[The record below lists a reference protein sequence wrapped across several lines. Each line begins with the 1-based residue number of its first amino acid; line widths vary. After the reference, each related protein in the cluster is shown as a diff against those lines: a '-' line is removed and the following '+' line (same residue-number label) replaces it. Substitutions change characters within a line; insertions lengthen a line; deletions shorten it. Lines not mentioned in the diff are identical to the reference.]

1 MAHTRATQVALSPLL
16 NAFTTDLQLQ
26 IREGVVTHSTSSN
39 NQVGTITALITLA
52 NYHRFWYLDLRARG
66 HSCSRWKEWEHL
78 GSFVGKTKNY
88 VVWGVT
94 GAWSRLLDWFV
105 VPPVAAAEQHMPITR
120 EQIILLN
127 FKYLKFNFLDPA
139 RERLRLYILY

>member
-16 NAFTTDLQLQ
+16 NAFTTDLLLQ

-52 NYHRFWYLDLRARG
+52 NYQRFWYLDLRARG
-66 HSCSRWKEWEHL
+66 HSCSRWEEWEHL

-94 GAWSRLLDWFV
+94 GAWSRLLDRFV
-105 VPPVAAAEQHMPITR
+105 VPPVAAAEQHMPITG

-127 FKYLKFNFLDPA
+127 FKYLKCNFLDWA
-139 RERLRLYILY
+139 RERLRSYIFY

>member
-1 MAHTRATQVALSPLL
+1 MMAHTRATQVALSPLL
-16 NAFTTDLQLQ
+16 STFTTDLLLQ

-39 NQVGTITALITLA
+39 NQVGTITALIMLA
-52 NYHRFWYLDLRARG
+52 NYQRFWYLDLRARG
-66 HSCSRWKEWEHL
+66 HSCSTWEEWEHL

-94 GAWSRLLDWFV
+94 GAWSRLLDRFV
-105 VPPVAAAEQHMPITR
+105 VPPVTAAEQHMPITG

-127 FKYLKFNFLDPA
+127 FKYLKCNFLDRA
-139 RERLRLYILY
+139 RERLRL

>member
-16 NAFTTDLQLQ
+16 NAFTTDPLLQ

-52 NYHRFWYLDLRARG
+52 NYQRFWYLDLCARG
-66 HSCSRWKEWEHL
+66 HSCSRWEEWEHL

-94 GAWSRLLDWFV
+94 GAWSRLLDRFV
-105 VPPVAAAEQHMPITR
+105 VPPVAAAEQHMPITG

-127 FKYLKFNFLDPA
+127 FKYLKCNFLDWA
-139 RERLRLYILY
+139 RERLRLYIFY